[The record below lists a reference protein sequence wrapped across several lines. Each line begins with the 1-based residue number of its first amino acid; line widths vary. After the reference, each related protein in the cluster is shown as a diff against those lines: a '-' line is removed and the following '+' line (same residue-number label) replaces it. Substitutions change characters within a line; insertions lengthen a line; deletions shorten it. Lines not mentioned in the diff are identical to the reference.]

1 MTKRD
6 LALDLFK
13 TFKTGV
19 TRKPNKP
26 APTPRVGQPGDP
38 ELIGGVL
45 NDLIS
50 DRDWDSGLAEGNL
63 FVNWQK
69 IVGDEIAQHA
79 QPISILDN
87 VLTIQSSSTAW
98 ATQLNLMAADLL
110 VTIQKD
116 ATGVLIERLAII
128 GPQTPTWKKG
138 IRTIRNAR
146 GPRDTYNQSKATT
159 HPQLHAQSS
168 SIPVHRAFFGYVFPP
183 FTTRIMAFREVNPL
197 QKPLQAI

>member
-13 TFKTGV
+13 SFKTGV

-26 APTPRVGQPGDP
+26 APTMRVGQPGDP

-45 NDLIS
+45 SDLVS

-63 FVNWQK
+63 FVNWKK
-69 IVGDEIAQHA
+69 IVGDEISEHA
-79 QPISILDN
+79 LPISILEN

-98 ATQLNLMAADLL
+98 ATQLQLISNDLL
-110 VTIQKD
+110 ATIQKD
-116 ATGVLIERLAII
+116 ATGVLIERLVII

-146 GPRDTYNQSKATT
+146 GPHDTYN
-159 HPQLHAQSS
+159 
-168 SIPVHRAFFGYVFPP
+168 
-183 FTTRIMAFREVNPL
+183 
-197 QKPLQAI
+197 

>member
-1 MTKRD
+1 MNKRD
-6 LALDLFK
+6 LALDLFNA
-13 TFKTGV
+13 FKSGT

-26 APTPRVGQPGDP
+26 APTVRVGQPGDP
-38 ELIGGVL
+38 ELISGVL

-63 FVNWQK
+63 FVNWKK

-87 VLTIQSSSTAW
+87 ALTVQSSSTAW
-98 ATQLNLMAADLL
+98 VTQLQLISADLL
-110 VTIQKD
+110 ATIQKD
-116 ATGVLIERLAII
+116 ATGVLIERLVII

-146 GPRDTYNQSKATT
+146 GPRDTYN
-159 HPQLHAQSS
+159 
-168 SIPVHRAFFGYVFPP
+168 
-183 FTTRIMAFREVNPL
+183 
-197 QKPLQAI
+197 

>member
-13 TFKTGV
+13 SFKTGV

-26 APTPRVGQPGDP
+26 APTPRIGQPGDP

-45 NDLIS
+45 DNLVA

-63 FVNWQK
+63 FVHWK
-69 IVGDEIAQHA
+69 RIVGDEISHHA
-79 QPISILDN
+79 TPVAILDG

-98 ATQLNLMAADLL
+98 ATQLQLISNDLL
-110 VTIQKD
+110 ATIQKD
-116 ATGVLIERLAII
+116 ALGVLVERLVVI

-138 IRTIRNAR
+138 VRTIRNAR
-146 GPRDTYNQSKATT
+146 GPRDTYN
-159 HPQLHAQSS
+159 
-168 SIPVHRAFFGYVFPP
+168 
-183 FTTRIMAFREVNPL
+183 
-197 QKPLQAI
+197 

>member
-1 MTKRD
+1 MSKRD

-19 TRKPNKP
+19 TRKQNKP
-26 APTPRVGQPGDP
+26 APTPRTGQPGDP

-63 FVNWQK
+63 FINWQK
-69 IVGDEIAQHA
+69 IVGEEIAQHA
-79 QPISILDN
+79 QPISVLDN

-98 ATQLNLMAADLL
+98 ATQLNLISADLL
-110 VTIQKD
+110 ATIQKD

-146 GPRDTYNQSKATT
+146 GPRDTYN
-159 HPQLHAQSS
+159 
-168 SIPVHRAFFGYVFPP
+168 
-183 FTTRIMAFREVNPL
+183 
-197 QKPLQAI
+197 

>member
-1 MTKRD
+1 MSKRD

-19 TRKPNKP
+19 IRKTNKP
-26 APTPRVGQPGDP
+26 APTPRIGQPGDP

-45 NDLIS
+45 SELIS

-63 FVNWQK
+63 FINWRN

-87 VLTIQSSSTAW
+87 VLTVQSSSTAW
-98 ATQLNLMAADLL
+98 ATQLNLISSDLL
-110 VTIQKD
+110 AIIQRD

-128 GPQTPTWKKG
+128 GPATPNWKKG
-138 IRTIRNAR
+138 IRTIKNAR
-146 GPRDTYNQSKATT
+146 GPRDTYN
-159 HPQLHAQSS
+159 
-168 SIPVHRAFFGYVFPP
+168 
-183 FTTRIMAFREVNPL
+183 
-197 QKPLQAI
+197 

>member
-1 MTKRD
+1 MSKRD

-98 ATQLNLMAADLL
+98 ATQLNL
-110 VTIQKD
+110 
-116 ATGVLIERLAII
+116 IERLAII

-146 GPRDTYNQSKATT
+146 GPRDTYN
-159 HPQLHAQSS
+159 
-168 SIPVHRAFFGYVFPP
+168 
-183 FTTRIMAFREVNPL
+183 
-197 QKPLQAI
+197 

>member
-13 TFKTGV
+13 SFKTGV

-26 APTPRVGQPGDP
+26 APTVRIGQPGDP

-45 NDLIS
+45 SDLVA

-63 FVNWQK
+63 FVNWKK
-69 IVGDEIAQHA
+69 IVGAEISEHA
-79 QPISILDN
+79 QPISILES

-98 ATQLNLMAADLL
+98 ATQLQLISNDLL
-110 VTIQKD
+110 LTIQKD
-116 ATGVLIERLAII
+116 ATGVLIERLVII

-146 GPRDTYNQSKATT
+146 GPRDTYN
-159 HPQLHAQSS
+159 
-168 SIPVHRAFFGYVFPP
+168 
-183 FTTRIMAFREVNPL
+183 
-197 QKPLQAI
+197 